1 MKSLVSNYIRF
12 AVKRH
17 KLVVLLAIALL
28 AASLALAS
36 DLSVDSSMQGI
47 LPENNEIITA
57 MTIMDEEFGSQDDI
71 IVAVKSG
78 GSRETVIS
86 FLDALA
92 QGISEKGLAKSLIY
106 KIDLGGEI
114 TYLVS
119 DSGNLYLMNISP
131 NIDFS
136 NLVEDRERF
145 FAGMQEV
152 LDKTLAMPQFAGL
165 EAGMTGGNLIQDFES

>member
-1 MKSLVSNYIRF
+1 MKSLASNYIRF

-28 AASLALAS
+28 AVSLALAS

-78 GSRETVIS
+78 GSRETAIS
-86 FLDALA
+86 FLDGLA

-114 TYLVS
+114 T
-119 DSGNLYLMNISP
+119 
-131 NIDFS
+131 
-136 NLVEDRERF
+136 
-145 FAGMQEV
+145 
-152 LDKTLAMPQFAGL
+152 
-165 EAGMTGGNLIQDFES
+165 